1 MFKFSFA
8 GLNVHCQQ
16 ASPALLA
23 WLQRPYLH
31 LQLPPDAPCQLRVEL
46 YQQSPPAPSGP
57 AEVCWDTFEG
67 RFEKHRQGAELWL
80 VRPQQAFC
88 LDQSQNV
95 LRGWVEDPA
104 SLIRYQ
110 RVKPLYLLL
119 SIWAQQRQ
127 RTFLHAAY
135 LAHQG
140 RGVALVGHSGSG
152 KSTSS
157 LVAWWGGWNFLGDD
171 IVALRSDTPQPVG
184 HSLWAALSLEASHF
198 QSLCQRLESPL
209 EVDVE
214 SHAHD
219 KSSLFLPANHPRLV
233 ASAPLHAWV
242 APTIVPGQREARLL
256 PCHPGEM
263 LRALAPSTMLQMMP
277 RPHPADFQRM
287 AAWVARYPCYR
298 LQLGSDLSSIP
309 GVLQAATT
317 AVGPAPPTAPI
328 GSTAGGG

>member
-1 MFKFSFA
+1 VFKFSFA

-16 ASPALLA
+16 ASPSLLA
-23 WLQRPYLH
+23 WLKRAYPH
-31 LQLPPDAPCQLRVEL
+31 LQLPSDAPCSLRVEL
-46 YQQSPPAPSGP
+46 YQQPPPAPPGP
-57 AEVCWDTFEG
+57 AEVSWDTFEG
-67 RFEKHRQGAELWL
+67 RFEKHRGGAELWL
-80 VRPQQAFC
+80 LRPQQAFC
-88 LDQSQNV
+88 LDQSQNI
-95 LRGWVEDPA
+95 LRGWVADPA

-157 LVAWWGGWNFLGDD
+157 LTAWWGGWDFLGDD
-171 IVALRSDTPQPVG
+171 IVAFQSDTSQPVG
-184 HSLWAALSLEASHF
+184 FSLWAALSLETAHLD
-198 QSLCQRLESPL
+198 SLCQRLQL
-209 EVDVE
+209 TFEVDVE
-214 SHAHD
+214 SHAND
-219 KSSLFLPANHPRLV
+219 KSSLFLPAAHPRLV

-256 PCHPGEM
+256 RCHPSDM

-277 RPHPADFQRM
+277 RPHPHDFQRM
-287 AAWVARYPCYR
+287 AAWVARFPCYC

-317 AVGPAPPTAPI
+317 AVGPALPTAPV
-328 GSTAGGG
+328 GSTTGGG